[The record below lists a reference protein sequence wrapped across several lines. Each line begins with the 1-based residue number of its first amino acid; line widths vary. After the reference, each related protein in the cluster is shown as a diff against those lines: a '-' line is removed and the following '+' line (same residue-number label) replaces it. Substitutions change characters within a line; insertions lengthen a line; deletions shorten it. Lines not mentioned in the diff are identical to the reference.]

1 MKKLI
6 LYFGAFA
13 ISLFCGVFLW
23 DRVPCAQKIM
33 QLAADHSSE
42 VFSKSCRFIRKISGF
57 EELQVFERHVSPEQT
72 LALFPEYR
80 EGKSFIDLIFIPHTL
95 MHVRFSKEEPVKKH
109 IISQEGEILWSLVNG
124 EMVLHTGTWTCSKGF
139 RECLLLHAGKQD
151 MRVIQTLAALGGAT
165 SRESLAQALSLRNI
179 RADRVI
185 KECQK
190 KKLIFTSGN
199 QIGTHFQQLQP
210 IKGCTTTL
218 NSNPVWLQKP
228 RNAAVFPAQYSED
241 RVRHLVKMIFG
252 DNFLIVRSSIVYV
265 PVYKISLVSADNSIR
280 VEYIN
285 AVTGKPFQDI

>member
-6 LYFGAFA
+6 LYFCAFA
-13 ISLFCGVFLW
+13 ASLFFGVFLW

-33 QLAADHSSE
+33 QLAADHSSA
-42 VFSKSCRFIRKISGF
+42 VFSKSCHFVRKISGF
-57 EELQVFERHVSPEQT
+57 EKLQVFERHISPEQA
-72 LALFPEYR
+72 LALFPEHR
-80 EGKSFIDLIFIPHTL
+80 DGKSFVELAFIPHTL
-95 MHVRFSKEEPVKKH
+95 MHVRFSKEEPGKKH

-124 EMVLHTGTWTCSKGF
+124 EMVLHTGTWACSKGF

-151 MRVIQTLAALGGAT
+151 MCVIQTLATLGGAT
-165 SRESLAQALSLRNI
+165 SRESLAQALALRNI

-185 KECQK
+185 RECQK
-190 KKLIFTSGN
+190 KKLIFASGN

-210 IKGCTTTL
+210 IRGCTTIL
-218 NSNPVWLQKP
+218 NSSPVWFQKP
-228 RNAAVFPAQYSED
+228 RNSVIFPAQYSED

-252 DNFLIVRSSIVYV
+252 DNFLIVRSSTVYV
-265 PVYKISLVSADNSIR
+265 PVYKVSLISADKSIR